1 MEHFGDSNASQGID
15 GPVIPHTDHKSIL
28 LGTHRVCAPEET
40 FKHVQPFLSRMGITR
55 IANITR
61 LDNIG
66 IPVFQAI
73 RPGTMTVCVSLGKGL
88 TPALA
93 RTSAVM
99 ESVETWHSEHPALA
113 SIEEEVGTMSSQLP
127 YSIYD
132 LNVFE
137 DHLIHDRLLL
147 KWFPANILG
156 THDQTFVPADYV
168 HLDFRASDEWLL
180 PTFFVTSNGL
190 ASGNTK
196 EEAILHGLYEAIERD
211 SVSRTVTGEIAKV
224 PVDPETVDGA
234 ASATL
239 VEHLR
244 RARVDM
250 DIVYV
255 QGKTGI
261 PCFSAYIV
269 SPEYPMICPGF
280 GCHLDRDV
288 ALSRALTE
296 AAQTRLAYISGAR
309 DDIDMRFYARVKR
322 DRGRFTLEQHA
333 KPLVDFRD
341 IPTTYFP
348 TLEEDLQE
356 ATRRVLTVVDCP
368 PIVVDLTRQ
377 EFHIPVVFVIVPTM
391 ILKEEAL

>member
-1 MEHFGDSNASQGID
+1 MQPFGDCNADEDVD
-15 GPVIPHTDHKSIL
+15 GSVVTKNGQKSIV

-40 FKHVQPFLSRMGITR
+40 FKRVQPFFSHMGITR
-55 IANITR
+55 IADVTR

-73 RPGTMTVCVSLGKGL
+73 RPGTMTLCVSQGKGL

-93 RTSAVM
+93 KISAVM
-99 ESVETWHSEHPALA
+99 ESIETWHSEHPALP
-113 SIEEEVGTMSSQLP
+113 SIKEEVGTMSSQIP

-132 LNVFE
+132 LNVVE
-137 DHLIHDRLLL
+137 GHLIHDRLLL
-147 KWFPANILG
+147 NWFPATILG
-156 THDQTFVPADYV
+156 TRDQTFVPADYV

-180 PTFFVTSNGL
+180 PTFSMTSNGL
-190 ASGNTK
+190 ASGNSK

-211 SVSRTVTGEIAKV
+211 SVSRTWTGEIAKIQ
-224 PVDPETVDGA
+224 VDPATVDGP

-239 VEHLR
+239 IEHLH

-250 DIVYV
+250 DIVYN

-261 PCFSAYIV
+261 PCFSASIV
-269 SPEYPMICPGF
+269 SPEYPMICGGF

-296 AAQTRLAYISGAR
+296 AVQSRLTFISGAR

-322 DRGRFTLEQHA
+322 RRGPLTLEQYA
-333 KPLVDFRD
+333 KPLMDFHD

-348 TLEEDLQE
+348 TLKEDLQE

-377 EFHIPVVFVIVPTM
+377 EFRIPVVFVIVPTM
-391 ILKEEAL
+391 ILKEEIV

>member
-1 MEHFGDSNASQGID
+1 MMQPFGDCNADEDVD
-15 GPVIPHTDHKSIL
+15 GSVVTKNGQKSIV

-40 FKHVQPFLSRMGITR
+40 FKRVQPFFSHMGITR
-55 IANITR
+55 IADVTR

-73 RPGTMTVCVSLGKGL
+73 RPGTMTLCVSQGKGL

-93 RTSAVM
+93 KISAVM
-99 ESVETWHSEHPALA
+99 ESIETWHSEHPALP
-113 SIEEEVGTMSSQLP
+113 SIKEEVGTMSSQIP

-132 LNVFE
+132 LNVVE
-137 DHLIHDRLLL
+137 GHLIHDRLLL
-147 KWFPANILG
+147 NWFPATILG
-156 THDQTFVPADYV
+156 TRDQTFVPADYV

-180 PTFFVTSNGL
+180 PTFSMTSNGL
-190 ASGNTK
+190 ASGNSK

-211 SVSRTVTGEIAKV
+211 SVSRTWTGEIAKIQ
-224 PVDPETVDGA
+224 VDPATVDGP

-239 VEHLR
+239 IEHLH

-250 DIVYV
+250 DIVYN

-261 PCFSAYIV
+261 PCFSASIV
-269 SPEYPMICPGF
+269 SPEYPMICGGF

-296 AAQTRLAYISGAR
+296 AVQSRLTFISGAR

-322 DRGRFTLEQHA
+322 RRGPLTLEQYA
-333 KPLVDFRD
+333 KPLMDFHD

-348 TLEEDLQE
+348 TLKEDLQE

-368 PIVVDLTRQ
+368 PIV
-377 EFHIPVVFVIVPTM
+377 
-391 ILKEEAL
+391 